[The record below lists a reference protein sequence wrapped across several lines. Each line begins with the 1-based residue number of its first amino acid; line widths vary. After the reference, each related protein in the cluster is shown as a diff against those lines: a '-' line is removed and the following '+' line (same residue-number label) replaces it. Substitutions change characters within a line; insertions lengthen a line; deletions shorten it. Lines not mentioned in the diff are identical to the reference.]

1 MKNIISVCLITCLI
15 TTPVLG
21 NDFCLVS
28 KVDDRKILISNGK
41 NDDVN
46 SVDRFTIFSSTNRD
60 VSSLD
65 GYSNSEKYRKK
76 ELLECFSTE
85 THKSLFPTQYI
96 EPLDPY
102 WEGSVKDVVFIT
114 SYCLVNDHFKSE
126 PPNFYQHHKRTDYQI
141 VMFYPN
147 SEEGSDESV
156 NLSVR
161 SVSGLCGNTNVGS
174 TNELNDDQWMCNWDD
189 QLVWVD
195 DVCNQNDWK
204 TVYRRR
210 NI

>member
-1 MKNIISVCLITCLI
+1 MKNIIGICLITSLL

-65 GYSNSEKYRKK
+65 GYDNSEKYRKK

-85 THKSLFPTQYI
+85 TPSSLFPTQYI

-141 VMFYPN
+141 VMFHPN

-161 SVSGLCGNTNVGS
+161 SVSGLCGTTSVGS
-174 TNELNDDQWMCNWDD
+174 TNELNDDQWMCEWDD

-195 DVCNQNDWK
+195 DVCGQNDWK